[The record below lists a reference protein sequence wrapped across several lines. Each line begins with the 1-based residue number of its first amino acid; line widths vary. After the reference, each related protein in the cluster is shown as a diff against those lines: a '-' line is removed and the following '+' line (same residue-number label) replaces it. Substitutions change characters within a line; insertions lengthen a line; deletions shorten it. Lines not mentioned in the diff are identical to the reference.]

1 MKTTKFKPSEVG
13 PVPVDWEVRK
23 LGELFDFKNGYN
35 ADAKNYGRGTPVAS
49 VLDALAERPFK
60 ASSIRAR
67 VSAPPRD
74 RESFSL
80 KRGDLIFTR
89 SSETLEDVGRSNVYD
104 DEAVA
109 MFGGFVIRGRPK
121 TDNNSTF
128 INLLL
133 KTRGHRDRVMSQG
146 AGAQHYNIGQSGLE
160 RVLVSLPPLPEQK
173 AVAEALSDVDA
184 LLAAITKLI
193 EKKRAIKQGAMQ
205 ELLGMRNDEFGMRNE
220 PIRRLAGFS
229 GAWVEKRL
237 GECGYCYNGIT
248 GKSANDFGHG
258 EAKYITF
265 LNVLFNV
272 VIRQELFEDVDI
284 AECERQNKVRKGDL
298 FFNTSSETPE
308 EVGYCAVLDDEVR
321 SVYLN
326 SFCFGFRITDETV
339 DGRFMA
345 YWFRSSGG
353 RELMTF
359 LAQGSTRYNLSKE
372 SFRLASV
379 IIPPTFAEQKAIA
392 AVLSDMDAEVA
403 ALESKRAKYESIKQG
418 MMQELL
424 TGKVSLG

>member
-13 PVPVDWEVRK
+13 PIPVEWEVRK
-23 LGELFDFKNGYN
+23 LGELLDFKNGYN

-49 VLDALAERPFK
+49 VLDALAERPLK

-173 AVAEALSDVDA
+173 AIAEALSDVDA
-184 LLAAITKLI
+184 LLAAMTTLI

-205 ELLGMRNDEFGMRNE
+205 QLLTGKK
-220 PIRRLAGFS
+220 RLAGFA
-229 GAWVEKRL
+229 GKWVEKRL
-237 GECGYCYNGIT
+237 GEIADFVTATTPTATIDLKWYIGTENMLAEKVGVIQ
-248 GKSANDFGHG
+248 NDAEVPYKAVREYLKGD
-258 EAKYITF
+258 
-265 LNVLFNV
+265 VLVSNIRPYLKKIWLADCDGGCSTDV
-272 VIRQELFEDVDI
+272 LVIRTHDRSICIPEFLVMLISDDAFFDFAMSNAVGTKMPRGDK
-284 AECERQNKVRKGDL
+284 KVL
-298 FFNTSSETPE
+298 VN
-308 EVGYCAVLDDEVR
+308 
-321 SVYLN
+321 
-326 SFCFGFRITDETV
+326 FGV
-339 DGRFMA
+339 KLP
-345 YWFRSSGG
+345 S
-353 RELMTF
+353 L
-359 LAQGSTRYNLSKE
+359 
-372 SFRLASV
+372 
-379 IIPPTFAEQKAIA
+379 AEQKAIA
-392 AVLSDMDAEVA
+392 AVLSDMDAEIA
-403 ALESKRAKYESIKQG
+403 ALEAKRAKYERIKQG

-424 TGKVSLG
+424 TGKTRLLPPACTRADAGRCGPTRGTCGG

>member
-173 AVAEALSDVDA
+173 AVAEALSDVDG
-184 LLAAITKLI
+184 LLAAMTKLI
-193 EKKRAIKQGAMQ
+193 EKKHAIKQGAMQ
-205 ELLGMRNDEFGMRNE
+205 QLLTGKK
-220 PIRRLAGFS
+220 RLAGFT
-229 GAWVEKRL
+229 GKWVEKRL
-237 GECGYCYNGIT
+237 GDV
-248 GKSANDFGHG
+248 ADFMT
-258 EAKYITF
+258 ATTPTASIDLRWYIGTENMLADKAGVTQNF
-265 LNVLFNV
+265 ASVPYKV
-272 VIRQELFEDVDI
+272 VREYI
-284 AECERQNKVRKGDL
+284 KGDVL
-298 FFNTSSETPE
+298 TSNIRPYLKKIWLADRNGGCSTDVLVLRTHDRAVCIPEFLVMLVSDDAFFDFAMANA
-308 EVGYCAVLDDEVR
+308 VGTKMPRGDKKVLVNFEVR
-321 SVYLN
+321 LPSV
-326 SFCFGFRITDETV
+326 
-339 DGRFMA
+339 
-345 YWFRSSGG
+345 
-353 RELMTF
+353 
-359 LAQGSTRYNLSKE
+359 
-372 SFRLASV
+372 
-379 IIPPTFAEQKAIA
+379 PEQQAIA
-392 AVLSDMDAEVA
+392 SVLSDMDSEIV
-403 ALESKRAKYESIKQG
+403 ALEAEHAKYESIKQG

-424 TGKVSLG
+424 TGKTKIA

>member
-184 LLAAITKLI
+184 LLAAMTKLI

-205 ELLGMRNDEFGMRNE
+205 QLLTGKK
-220 PIRRLAGFS
+220 RLAGFT
-229 GAWVEKRL
+229 GKWVEKRL
-237 GECGYCYNGIT
+237 GDCGYWIGGGTPSTRISQYWNGSIPWI
-248 GKSANDFGHG
+248 SSS
-258 EAKYITF
+258 
-265 LNVLFNV
+265 
-272 VIRQELFEDVDI
+272 DI
-284 AECERQNKVRKGDL
+284 VEGDVRKVQYSRFITQEAVKNSATAICPIGTIHIVARVGVGKIAVATRDTCTSQDYTNLVLEKNDVWFFAYLVSRTMMALKEETQGTSIKGLSLEDL
-298 FFNTSSETPE
+298 KKIVIKVPP
-308 EVGYCAVLDDEVR
+308 
-321 SVYLN
+321 
-326 SFCFGFRITDETV
+326 
-339 DGRFMA
+339 
-345 YWFRSSGG
+345 
-353 RELMTF
+353 F
-359 LAQGSTRYNLSKE
+359 L
-372 SFRLASV
+372 
-379 IIPPTFAEQKAIA
+379 AEQKAIA
-392 AVLSDMDAEVA
+392 AVLTDMDAEIM
-403 ALESKRAKYESIKQG
+403 ALEAKLSKYESIKQG

-424 TGKVSLG
+424 TGKTRLSV

>member
-173 AVAEALSDVDA
+173 AVAEALSDVDG
-184 LLAAITKLI
+184 LLAAMTKLI
-193 EKKRAIKQGAMQ
+193 EKKHAIKQGAMQ
-205 ELLGMRNDEFGMRNE
+205 QLLTGKK
-220 PIRRLAGFS
+220 RLAGFS
-229 GAWVEKRL
+229 GKWVEKRL
-237 GECGYCYNGIT
+237 GECSTMFAGGTPSSNVDGYYGGAIPWVSISDISIA
-248 GKSANDFGHG
+248 G
-258 EAKYITF
+258 KYIEATSETLTEEG
-265 LNVLFNV
+265 LNNSSAKWYPQNTLLFAMYASIGKCCIARKRMTSSQAILGIYNF
-272 VIRQELFEDVDI
+272 RDVDI
-284 AECERQNKVRKGDL
+284 EFL
-298 FFNTSSETPE
+298 
-308 EVGYCAVLDDEVR
+308 Y
-321 SVYLN
+321 YLLT
-326 SFCFGFRITDETV
+326 FRNGE
-339 DGRFMA
+339 
-345 YWFRSSGG
+345 
-353 RELMTF
+353 F
-359 LAQGSTRYNLSKE
+359 LTMGQTGTQANLSKSIVE
-372 SFRLASV
+372 DV
-379 IIPPTFAEQKAIA
+379 IIDAPTLAEQKAIA
-392 AVLSDMDAEVA
+392 AVLSDMDAEIA
-403 ALESKRAKYESIKQG
+403 ALEAKRAKYESIKQG

-424 TGKVSLG
+424 TGKTRLV